1 MNRPL
6 PELELRALGPLIRV
20 SQELRG
26 ECVQIAR
33 DKSPSASFRL
43 ATFAARLADFG
54 EWDALGIAKATR
66 WLSVI
71 RRDHGLEKFEGVV
84 RTLATY
90 R

>member
-6 PELELRALGPLIRV
+6 PELENRAIMPLIRV
-20 SQELRG
+20 SQELRE
-26 ECVQIAR
+26 ECAQIAR

-43 ATFAARLADFG
+43 ATFAARLAGFG
-54 EWDALGIAKATR
+54 EMDALGIAKATR

-71 RRDHGLEKFEGVV
+71 RRDYGLEKFEGVA
-84 RTLATY
+84 RTLAAN